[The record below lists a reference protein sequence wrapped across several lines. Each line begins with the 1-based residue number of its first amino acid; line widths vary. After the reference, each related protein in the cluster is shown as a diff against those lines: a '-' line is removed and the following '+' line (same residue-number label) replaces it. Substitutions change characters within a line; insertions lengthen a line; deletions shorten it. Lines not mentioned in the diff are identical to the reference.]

1 VRASPH
7 SRILA
12 AAGAVLLSA
21 AIVLGVY
28 LLMGGRSSAQRATPA
43 VVVNGNPIPR
53 WLVQKGV
60 RIRFATTTRVPAPP
74 GTPTYRAVQDQIV
87 RQLVQDVTV
96 VAEARRLGLV
106 AFPGLVAVHVAT
118 HAAQTRAL
126 WRRLYDY
133 AARGVPTPHDPK
145 VVNAQGFNLDA
156 YPGLLTARQIRVL
169 DAWEARRDRVASVWF
184 SALLRRYGA
193 RTWYAPGFRPAPG

>member
-1 VRASPH
+1 MA
-7 SRILA
+7 L
-12 AAGAVLLSA
+12 GAVLLSA
-21 AIVLGVY
+21 AIGLGVY
-28 LLMGGRSSAQRATPA
+28 LLTGSRNSAQRATPA
-43 VVVNGNPIPR
+43 VVVDGNPIPR

-60 RIRFATTTRVPAPP
+60 RIRFATTSAKPAPA

-106 AFPGLVAVHVAT
+106 GFPGPVAVHVAT
-118 HAAQTRAL
+118 HGAQTQAL

-133 AARGVPTPHDPK
+133 AARGVPTPDDPK
-145 VVNAQGFNLDA
+145 VVNAQGLNLDA
-156 YPGLLTARQIRVL
+156 YPGLLTDREVRVFY
-169 DAWEARRDRVASVWF
+169 AWEARRDRVAGAWF

-193 RTWYAPGFRPAPG
+193 KTSYAPGFRPAPS